1 MKQIELKSLE
11 LTNFKGIRSFKLNA
25 DGANVNVFGDNAT
38 GKTTIFDAFTW
49 LLFDKDSADSNKF
62 QLKTVDAEGNELHY
76 LDHSVEAKLS
86 VNGSPKSLKKV
97 YHEKWTTKKGNTQKE
112 FSGHTADYF
121 LDDVPV
127 SKSEFDETVRDLIRV
142 KNMKGTK
149 SEEKKEIESLFK
161 TMTSPLYFN
170 AQVPWKGQRKM
181 LLKVCG
187 GYTDDEIIASKKEL
201 AALPNILNGRS
212 TDDYVKI
219 ISNRQ
224 KLIKEE
230 TEKIP
235 IQIKENDRMKAE
247 SMGSV
252 PLDQLEISAE
262 SLQKQIDEI
271 DNTISDIRA
280 GGEADKLRKEI
291 LKLEGEQQQIRNDFQ
306 SDELRKADEKNKEYY
321 DFKSEHDRSVH
332 QLDLLNDEIT
342 VNKKN
347 INRLEAN
354 REDAR
359 HEWFAADSEKFEFNG
374 ETTCPTCGQE
384 LPPNQIADAEEIA
397 QKEFNLHH
405 AEKMEA
411 IQKKGS
417 DLKDRSESL
426 QEETKA
432 LEEKANELVLKIE
445 GLKNSAEDAKRQR
458 DEIKDGI
465 GSVFDLP
472 KFQENRKKILSLEEE
487 IEELQQSVKTAVAK
501 QNEKKYALKK
511 QLATVESE
519 INRFDD
525 VHKYDARIAELN
537 AEEKRL
543 AKENERMNYEAD
555 LIEQFMRAKVSML
568 EERINSHFK
577 LARFKLFEDQVNGG
591 LNEICEA
598 TYQGVPFNALN
609 NAARINVGLDIIQT
623 LSGFY
628 GLSAPIFID
637 NREAVTR
644 LIDIDAQIISLIV
657 SEKDKQLRVEQ
668 EERSIEEAII

>member
-1 MKQIELKSLE
+1 MKRIELKSLE
-11 LTNFKGIRSFKLNA
+11 LSNFKGIKHFVLDAN
-25 DGANVNVFGDNAT
+25 GANVNVFGDNAT

-76 LDHSVEAKLS
+76 LDHSIEVKLS

-121 LDDVPV
+121 LDDVPIN
-127 SKSEFDETVRDLIRV
+127 KSEFDETVRDLIRV
-142 KNMKGTK
+142 KDMKGTK
-149 SEEKKEIESLFK
+149 SAEKKEIENLFK
-161 TMTSPLYFN
+161 TMTSPLFFN
-170 AQVPWKGQRKM
+170 TQVPWKGQRKI

-201 AALPNILNGRS
+201 ATLPDILSGRS
-212 TDDYVKI
+212 IDDYAKI

-252 PLDQLEISAE
+252 PLDQLEKSAE

-306 SDELRKADEKNKEYY
+306 SDELKKADEKNKEYY
-321 DFKSEHDRSVH
+321 DLKSEHDRSVH
-332 QLDLLNDEIT
+332 QLELLNDEIAT
-342 VNKKN
+342 NKKK
-347 INRLEAN
+347 IDRLEAN

-359 HEWFAADSEKFEFNG
+359 HEWFAEEGRTFEFHG

-405 AEKMEA
+405 AEKMET

-426 QEETKA
+426 QKA
-432 LEEKANELVLKIE
+432 TEVLEEKTNALAQEIE
-445 GLKNSAEDAKRQR
+445 GLKNRGEEAKRQR
-458 DEIKDGI
+458 DEIKAGL

-472 KFQENRKKILSLEEE
+472 EFQNNRKKILSLEEN

-511 QLATVESE
+511 QLATAENE

-525 VHKYDARIAELN
+525 VLKYDARIAELN

-543 AKENERMNYEAD
+543 AKENERLNYEAD
-555 LIEQFMRAKVSML
+555 LIEQFMRTKVSML
-568 EERINSHFK
+568 EKRINSYFK

-591 LNEICEA
+591 LNEICEV

-623 LSGFY
+623 LSEFY
-628 GLSAPIFID
+628 GMSAPIFID
-637 NREAVTR
+637 NREAVTK
-644 LIDIDAQIISLIV
+644 LIDIDAQVISLIV
-657 SEKDKQLRVEQ
+657 SEADKQLRVEKLN
-668 EERSIEEAII
+668 EPVGEVI

>member
-1 MKQIELKSLE
+1 MKRIELKSLE
-11 LTNFKGIRSFKLNA
+11 LSNFKGVRSFKFEPN
-25 DGANVNVFGDNAT
+25 GANMEIFGDNAT

-49 LLFDKDSADSNKF
+49 LLFDKDSQDKKDF
-62 QLKTVDAEGNELHY
+62 QLKTVDTEGNELHY

-86 VNGSPKSLKKV
+86 VNGSSKSLKKV

-142 KNMKGTK
+142 KDMKEAK
-149 SEEKKEIESLFK
+149 SAEKKEIESLFK

-170 AQVPWKGQRKM
+170 AQVPWRGQRKM

-187 GYTDDEIIASKKEL
+187 GYTDDEIIGSKKEL

-252 PLDQLEISAE
+252 SLDQLENSAE

-271 DNTISDIRA
+271 DNTISDIRT

-306 SDELRKADEKNKEYY
+306 SDELKKADEKNKKYY
-321 DFKSEHDRSVH
+321 DLKSEHDRSVH
-332 QLDLLNDEIT
+332 QLELLNDEIVT
-342 VNKKN
+342 NKKR
-347 INRLEAN
+347 IDRLETN
-354 REDAR
+354 REDTR
-359 HEWFAADSEKFEFNG
+359 HEWFAEEGRTFEFHG

-384 LPPNQIADAEEIA
+384 LPLHQIADAEEIA
-397 QKEFNLHH
+397 KKEFNLHH
-405 AEKMEA
+405 AEKMET
-411 IQKKGS
+411 IQKKGI
-417 DLKDRSESL
+417 DLKNRSESL
-426 QEETKA
+426 QKENKA
-432 LEEKANELVLKIE
+432 LEERSSELNQKIE
-445 GLKNSAEDAKRQR
+445 ELKGNAEEAKRQR
-458 DEIKDGI
+458 DEIKAGI

-472 KFQENRKKILSLEEE
+472 EFQENRKKILSLEEE
-487 IEELQQSVKTAVAK
+487 IEESQQSVKAAVDK
-501 QNEKKYALKK
+501 QNEKKHALKK

-525 VHKYDARIAELN
+525 VHKYDLRITELT

-543 AKENERMNYEAD
+543 AKENERLKYEAD

-623 LSGFY
+623 LSEFY

-637 NREAVTR
+637 NREAVTK

-657 SEKDKQLRVEQ
+657 SETDKQLRVEQ
-668 EERSIEEAII
+668 EEKPVEEAVI